1 MTTPTDQQAPQ
12 TAQQTVAGT
21 MGEICWLMSQSPAHK
36 HLFMADLDWFVAP
49 ALLLGTYRIF
59 RDPQKPI
66 GVALWGKV
74 SPEVRERLNGGILR
88 LHPAEWN
95 SGEIVRLIDLVAP
108 FGHTDAMIADLKSV
122 VPGIEVG
129 GQA

>member
-1 MTTPTDQQAPQ
+1 MTTTPPETA

-74 SPEVRERLNGGILR
+74 SPEVLERLNSGILR

-122 VPGIEVG
+122 VPGIEIG
-129 GQA
+129 GQGA